1 MTTDTNTSPG
11 RFVAT
16 RRGDV
21 LGITIPSGEFVAVEP
36 IPPGYCPHGKY
47 VGGCGID
54 WMCFACEMGD
64 DAPDLTDADFTRM
77 IEAQVKLV
85 HKNSK
90 LALDVMANDNGSSN
104 LKPFMAEMHEQNAH
118 AIETMKS
125 LRKSR
130 EKRAKL
136 ATGPDD
142 DRWWDR
148 AVSMVTNLAYDQ
160 GMFDDDGD
168 RTYTETDEIHEYGY
182 VPEGGEI

>member
-54 WMCFACEMGD
+54 WMCGACEMGD
-64 DAPDLTDADFTRM
+64 DAPDLTDDDFARM
-77 IEAQVKLV
+77 IAAQVKLV

-90 LALDVMANDNGSSN
+90 LALDVLDGDEPTEN
-104 LKPFMAEMHEQNAH
+104 LIPFFNLMHEQNAH
-118 AIETMKS
+118 AVETMKS
-125 LRKSR
+125 LRAARS
-130 EKRAKL
+130 KRAKL

-168 RTYTETDEIHEYGY
+168 RAYTETDEIHEYGY